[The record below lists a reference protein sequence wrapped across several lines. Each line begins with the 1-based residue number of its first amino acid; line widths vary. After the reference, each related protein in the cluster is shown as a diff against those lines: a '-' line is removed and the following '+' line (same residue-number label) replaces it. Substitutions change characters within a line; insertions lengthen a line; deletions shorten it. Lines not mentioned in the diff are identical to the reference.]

1 MASAKAESEGGRA
14 WRSQEAA
21 SQQPGSRKHA
31 ERKPRRK
38 IHFQVTLSVST
49 FLTRPHLLTMPSYE
63 FSRGWIYSSVWSR
76 MSSHLWTHETS
87 GEHSRSKPLQRLFLR
102 VPEEASILC
111 FVTISC
117 FSKQKWPESYHVTLI
132 LSSCIY
138 TKMIVIIFGL
148 LKYFTKISAS
158 WGQLITFL
166 CWSGTLLF
174 LFCVFWN
181 VYMKQSLQ
189 HRPSQG

>member
-1 MASAKAESEGGRA
+1 
-14 WRSQEAA
+14 
-21 SQQPGSRKHA
+21 
-31 ERKPRRK
+31 
-38 IHFQVTLSVST
+38 
-49 FLTRPHLLTMPSYE
+49 MPSYE

-117 FSKQKWPESYHVTLI
+117 FSKQKWPESHHVTLM
-132 LSSCIY
+132 LSSFIY

-148 LKYFTKISAS
+148 LKYFTMISAF
-158 WGQLITFL
+158 WCQLITFL
-166 CWSGTLLF
+166 CWSGHF
-174 LFCVFWN
+174 LFCVLKSLYEVKFKTQTFPRVEVVGYWWCDSPRESCECRHLGFWEDSQQASALLHYSSIFI
-181 VYMKQSLQ
+181 VISVQLSLLFL
-189 HRPSQG
+189 HNFKKFP